1 MAPQLLVWRTSL
13 KTIKNYDPILDI
25 DKNTTERVERMS
37 KGKKRKKLKAMRQAH
52 ELQIDE
58 DSIYENFDDYGL
70 QEFYERGLITEVI
83 NQLKTGKE
91 ATVFLVEGPE
101 GLFAAKIYADMMV
114 RGFKND
120 RIYRER
126 RFVADARIK
135 KAIDQRSRTG
145 VDAHQA
151 LWIYEEFATL
161 NRFYNAGLPVPR
173 PLAQEGRVILM
184 EYIGDEV
191 SPALRLADERLTPEE
206 AQSAFK
212 QSVDIMVD
220 MLKLG
225 RVHSDYST
233 FNLLWWKG
241 QVIVIDFPQ
250 AVEIKDNPSAW
261 MLLRRD
267 CQTLCKS
274 FERFQIKADAEELLE
289 VVKQRAQLE
298 EFNIAF

>member
-1 MAPQLLVWRTSL
+1 MQRLRILFWRTSL
-13 KTIKNYDPILDI
+13 KRITNYDPNISI
-25 DKNTTERVERMS
+25 DEDTKERLS
-37 KGKKRKKLKAMRQAH
+37 KGKRRKKLKAMRQVH

-70 QEFYERGLITEVI
+70 QQFYERGLITEVI

-91 ATVFLVEGPE
+91 ATVFLVEGPS
-101 GLFAAKIYADMMV
+101 GLLAAKIYADMMV

-126 RFVADARIK
+126 RFIGDARIK

-151 LWIYEEFATL
+151 LWIGEEFATL
-161 NRFYNAGLPVPR
+161 NRFYKAGLPVPK
-173 PLAQEGRVILM
+173 PIAQEGRVILM

-191 SPALRLADERLTPEE
+191 SPALRLSDERLN
-206 AQSAFK
+206 ADDAASAFR
-212 QSVDIMVD
+212 QSVDIMVE
-220 MLKLG
+220 MVKLG

-241 QVIVIDFPQ
+241 EVVAIDFPQ

-274 FERFQIKADAEELLE
+274 FERFKIVADAEELFD
-289 VVKQRAQLE
+289 VVKKRARLE
-298 EFNIAF
+298 QFDIII

>member
-1 MAPQLLVWRTSL
+1 MKS
-13 KTIKNYDPILDI
+13 IKNYDPLINLDE
-25 DKNTTERVERMS
+25 DTTERIS
-37 KGKKRKKLKAMRQAH
+37 KGKRRKKLKAMRQVH

-91 ATVFLVEGPE
+91 ATVFLVEGPS
-101 GLFAAKIYADMMV
+101 GLLAAKIYADMMV

-126 RFVADARIK
+126 RFVGDARIK
-135 KAIDQRSRTG
+135 KAIDQRSQTG
-145 VDAHQA
+145 VNAHQA
-151 LWIYEEFATL
+151 LWIYEEFSTL
-161 NRFYNAGLPVPR
+161 NRFYNAGLPVPK
-173 PLAQEGRVILM
+173 PIAQEGRVILM

-191 SPALRLADERLTPEE
+191 SPALRLSDERLNPDE

-212 QSVDIMVD
+212 QSVDIMVE

-233 FNLLWWKG
+233 FNLLWWKDK
-241 QVIVIDFPQ
+241 VIVIDFPQ
-250 AVEIKDNPSAW
+250 AVEIKDNPSSW
-261 MLLRRD
+261 ILLRRD

-274 FERFQIKADAEELLE
+274 FERFKIKADAEELFD
-289 VVKQRAQLE
+289 VVKKRARLE
-298 EFNIAF
+298 QFDIII